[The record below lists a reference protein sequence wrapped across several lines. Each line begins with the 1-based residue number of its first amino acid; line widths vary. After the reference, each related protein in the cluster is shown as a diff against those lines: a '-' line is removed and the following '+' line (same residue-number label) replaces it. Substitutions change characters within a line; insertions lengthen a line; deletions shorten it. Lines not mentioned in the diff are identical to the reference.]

1 MSLQLVANHLA
12 QKGRGPDST
21 LVHMSNR
28 EVAGLNALAKKHGGQ
43 LSVNPD
49 TGLPEAGFLDS
60 ILPTI
65 AGAGLTYF
73 SGGTISPLMAAGIV
87 GGISA
92 LDSKDLSKG
101 LMAGLG
107 AYGGAGLTEGLMGVG
122 TGALEGATAA
132 QGAQAGESAI
142 SAGSAANASNFDKL
156 SAGAGQLF
164 SNPGQTLQAIGG
176 GSGYKA
182 AGMLGAAAA
191 PIIADEMVET
201 TTEAP
206 PQDRGKIRPYTYS
219 RQQIPQDYQDQQG
232 NMGSRERRY
241 FNDSYTA
248 GDPYSAAGGGLVAL
262 AAGGYTNQNIFRPTT
277 PLPANN
283 MYGASRDAYDYLMG
297 ANPPSGGGQYPP
309 YDPNRP
315 FPPMMRG
322 EIPENGMQPDP
333 NKPKIGTGKYV
344 FDPVTRQYK
353 WIPDPIKPVDV
364 AAPVFENPA
373 QRGGGGGQSQE
384 QRDQREENLDRKDD
398 YLSTPENPVTMRDY
412 WAMDKETRDAL
423 DKSAAERNPIRGFIK
438 ELGTPIFSRVLS
450 GLQSIFPKPVEL
462 TQSLPPFPVDQE
474 GHYITKPLGQNPSA
488 VSEGTTGEIE
498 AANAKAYEGYSPPQ
512 GDPAQRQQAEARES
526 AARAAAT
533 SAAATTGTN
542 VGFSGAQ
549 FGSGTGGPGLGY
561 GEGLNAGFSTAQF
574 TPEGYT
580 SSQFSASEP
589 AGYTSS
595 QFSGERMNGVQLGQ
609 PAPAPAYTPD
619 SLSNDVGVDDGSGNE
634 GRGGRDSGRSNDGG
648 DGGNAAGNAAAQTRA
663 NDNSATSGG
672 WFGGGN
678 SDARGGY
685 LQNGK
690 FDQHMAHGG
699 IANLYNLGSYSDG
712 GRLLKGPGDG
722 VSDDIPA
729 TIGHGQPARLA
740 DGEFVIPARIVS
752 EIGNGST
759 DAGARELYKMMDR
772 IQAGRRK
779 TVGKDQVAKNS
790 KAVRHLPA

>member
-1 MSLQLVANHLA
+1 
-12 QKGRGPDST
+12 
-21 LVHMSNR
+21 MSNR
-28 EVAGLNALAKKHGGQ
+28 EVAGLQALAKQHGGN

-60 ILPTI
+60 LLPTI

-73 SGGTISPLMAAGIV
+73 TGMDPVTAGALV
-87 GGISA
+87 GGITA

-107 AYGGAGLTEGLMGVG
+107 AWGGAGLTSGLMTAG
-122 TGALEGATAA
+122 TGTLEGAAAA

-142 SAGSAANASNFDKL
+142 SAGSAANASNWDKL
-156 SAGAGQLF
+156 SAGTGQLF
-164 SNPGQTLQAIGG
+164 SNPGQTMTAIGG
-176 GSGYKA
+176 GSPWKA
-182 AGMLGAAAA
+182 AGVLGAAAA

-219 RQQIPQDYQDQQG
+219 RQQTYAPQGYQAPQE
-232 NMGSRERRY
+232 NIGSKERRW

-248 GDPYSAAGGGLVAL
+248 GEPYSAAGGGLVAL
-262 AAGGYTNQNIFRPTT
+262 AGGGDMRRRRGYEQQSLFTPTT

-297 ANPPSGGGQYPP
+297 VNPTSGGGQYPP

-315 FPPMMRG
+315 YDPMLRG
-322 EIPENGMQPDP
+322 EIPEKGMQPDP
-333 NKPKIGTGKYV
+333 NTPKTGTGKYV

-353 WIPDPIKPVDV
+353 WVPDPIKPVDI
-364 AAPVFENPA
+364 APVFENKDTPLNHGKSDA
-373 QRGGGGGQSQE
+373 DRAE
-384 QRDQREENLDRKDD
+384 QQAKINAYFDNMTPEQREEHAANLRKG
-398 YLSTPENPVTMRDY
+398 
-412 WAMDKETRDAL
+412 MDV
-423 DKSAAERNPIRGFIK
+423 
-438 ELGTPIFSRVLS
+438 LGNLMPGSWI
-450 GLQSIFPKPVEL
+450 PK
-462 TQSLPPFPVDQE
+462 
-474 GHYITKPLGQNPSA
+474 
-488 VSEGTTGEIE
+488 
-498 AANAKAYEGYSPPQ
+498 AANAVQTFFKEQQLKDIYAKEVADKEAKRAQEESNNLLNMIQFTNEETPYTPPQ
-512 GDPAQRQQAEARES
+512 GDPAQQQQAEARES

-533 SAAATTGTN
+533 SAAAATGSPFSSGTN

-549 FGSGTGGPGLGY
+549 FSGSTP
-561 GEGLNAGFSTAQF
+561 TA
-574 TPEGYT
+574 P
-580 SSQFSASEP
+580 
-589 AGYTSS
+589 GYTSS
-595 QFSGERMNGVQLGQ
+595 QFSGEGLNGVQVGPPSPSPTPT
-609 PAPAPAYTPD
+609 PAPAPSDP
-619 SLSNDVGVDDGSGNE
+619 GQGDGSGNE
-634 GRGGRDSGRSNDGG
+634 GRGGRDAGGGGGGWIGRNADPG
-648 DGGNAAGNAAAQTRA
+648 DHGYGST
-663 NDNSATSGG
+663 SATGG
-672 WFGGGN
+672 LATQYGF
-678 SDARGGY
+678 
-685 LQNGK
+685 
-690 FDQHMAHGG
+690 QHMAHGG
-699 IANLYNLGSYSDG
+699 IADIHQYNLGSYSDG

-772 IQAGRRK
+772 IQAGRKK